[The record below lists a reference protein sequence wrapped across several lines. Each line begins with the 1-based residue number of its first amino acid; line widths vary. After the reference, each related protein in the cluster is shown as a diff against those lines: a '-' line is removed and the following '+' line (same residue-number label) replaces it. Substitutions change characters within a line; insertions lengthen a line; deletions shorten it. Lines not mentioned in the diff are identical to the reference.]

1 MLPGLD
7 LGRQLAGMR
16 PDLTVRFQATTRS
29 PIGVA
34 EASRYPIWAG
44 WEIPSAYEADRR
56 TYIYDL
62 ERYDAAVIVSDSDMP
77 CRAKAEPV
85 LIDLLKSRGVQK
97 VFLC

>member
-1 MLPGLD
+1 MRPGLGQLAHELALYSRVLVIGIEECMLPGLD

-29 PIGVA
+29 PTGVA
-34 EASRYPIWAG
+34 EASRYPIRAG

-62 ERYDAAVIVSDSDMP
+62 SAMM
-77 CRAKAEPV
+77 
-85 LIDLLKSRGVQK
+85 
-97 VFLC
+97 